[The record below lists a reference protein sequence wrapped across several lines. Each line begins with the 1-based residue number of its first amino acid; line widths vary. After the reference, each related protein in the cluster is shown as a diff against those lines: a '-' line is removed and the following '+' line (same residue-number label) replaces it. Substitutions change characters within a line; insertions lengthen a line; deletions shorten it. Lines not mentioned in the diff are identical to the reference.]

1 MKIVVNDYTPQE
13 IVKLLREATDL
24 TQKEFGK
31 TINRSERS
39 VRTLESGTRHLTV
52 ETLLNIA
59 NTHNFKIIIE
69 KEDKFDK

>member
-1 MKIVVNDYTPQE
+1 MKLVANDYTPQE
-13 IVKLLREATDL
+13 IAKLLREATDL

-39 VRTLESGTRHLTV
+39 VRSLESGTRHLTV

-59 NTHNFKIIIE
+59 NTHNFKIIIL
-69 KEDKFDK
+69 KEDKAEK

>member
-1 MKIVVNDYTPQE
+1 MKFVANDYTPQE
-13 IVKLLREATDL
+13 IAKLLREATEL

-39 VRTLESGTRHLTV
+39 VRSLESGTRHLTV

-59 NTHNFKIIIE
+59 NTHNFKIIIL
-69 KEDKFDK
+69 KEDKTEK

>member
-1 MKIVVNDYTPQE
+1 MKFVANDYTPQE
-13 IVKLLREATDL
+13 IAKLLREATDL

-39 VRTLESGTRHLTV
+39 VRSLESGTRHLTV

-59 NTHNFKIIIE
+59 NTHNFKIIIL
-69 KEDKFDK
+69 KEDKAEK